1 MSTRQTSV
9 QSSEPVHGS
18 LASKGCCLFYALT
31 IQVSPWSKDA
41 NWHKRQQW
49 PAEGGCSSMVADY
62 SMFHLKRPLVLG
74 ILGILT
80 WSPGAL
86 ACALIWWTAWNKR
99 GTDFR
104 VRQRDTASCLHFVCL
119 ENTRSSLPRRS
130 FRVIHPTGFSPSSSR
145 LIA

>member
-1 MSTRQTSV
+1 MAYNLICIYKYIYIYCIYNIVLCISDIDRPTISLHKTSYDFISLTTNLSMSTRQTSV

-18 LASKGCCLFYALT
+18 LASKSCCLFYALT

-41 NWHKRQQW
+41 NWHKRQQC
-49 PAEGGCSSMVADY
+49 PAKGGCSSMVADY

-86 ACALIWWTAWNKR
+86 ACALI
-99 GTDFR
+99 
-104 VRQRDTASCLHFVCL
+104 
-119 ENTRSSLPRRS
+119 
-130 FRVIHPTGFSPSSSR
+130 
-145 LIA
+145 